1 MRRRQLATPLP
12 DQAHWLTVS
21 DSTRR
26 LLQCQRLPAGTDLQQ
41 ALREEAARWA
51 GTGWQIDGDMN
62 YEFCFIQLGA
72 ERRLIKLCRADP
84 AAPASAGHAF
94 LAGAGSASGRPE
106 GK

>member
-1 MRRRQLATPLP
+1 MRRRRPATPLP

-62 YEFCFIQLGA
+62 YGFCFIQLGA

-94 LAGAGSASGRPE
+94 LAGAGSTTGGAG
-106 GK
+106 GD